1 MEFASLA
8 DVLHM
13 DGHGFYVWLSY
24 GVTVLALVTLVVI
37 PLMARRRLLRD
48 IAGRTR
54 RDAARGRSRQPSD
67 SAVEE

>member
-1 MEFASLA
+1 MAFASLA

-24 GVTVLALVTLVVI
+24 GVTLLALVALVVI

-48 IAGRTR
+48 IAGRAR
-54 RDAARGRSRQPSD
+54 RDAARGRGRQAPD
-67 SAVEE
+67 PVVEE